1 MRLRS
6 FLLSFA
12 VTAIASISSGQT
24 IRVGII
30 GLDTSH
36 AAAFTQVLNTDP
48 QPPEVMGARVVAAY
62 PQGSRD
68 IESSTSRVPELTE
81 KVKAHG
87 VQIVDSIDALLDLV
101 DVVLLESN
109 DGRPHL
115 EQLRPCLE
123 AGKPTFV
130 DKPVA
135 GSLADAIKIY
145 EEAAEARVPVFSS
158 SSLRFGFDTQ
168 EVMKGSIGAV
178 KHAETYSPA
187 SLEPHHPDLFWYG
200 IHGVEALFSVMGPE
214 CETVQRGKTEDGRIE
229 VKGTWS
235 GGRTGVFR
243 EAAATDKPKFGGLAQ
258 GEKGEAKVGSFDGYE
273 PLLHRIIHFFRT
285 GQTPVKPE
293 ETLAIYAFME
303 AADESVRRGGAE
315 VKLSEMMEAARTR
328 P

>member
-1 MRLRS
+1 MRHSSL
-6 FLLSFA
+6 LLSFI
-12 VTAIASISSGQT
+12 VSVIAATSSGQS

-36 AAAFTQVLNTDP
+36 AAAFSQVLNSDP

-68 IESSTSRVPELTE
+68 IESSTQRVPELTE
-81 KVKAHG
+81 KVKANG
-87 VQIVDSIDALLDLV
+87 VEIVESIDALLDRV

-123 AGKPTFV
+123 AGKPTFI

-145 EEAAEARVPVFSS
+145 EEAKEARVPVFSS

-187 SLEPHHPDLFWYG
+187 SLEPTHPDLFWYG
-200 IHGVEALFSVMGPE
+200 IHGVEALFSVLGSE
-214 CETVQRGKTEDGRIE
+214 CETVQRGTTEDGRIE

-243 EAAATDKPKFGGLAQ
+243 ESAATDKPRFGGVAQ
-258 GEKGEAKVGSFDGYE
+258 GEKGQAKIGSFDGYE
-273 PLLHRIIHFFRT
+273 PLLHRIVHFFRT
-285 GQTPVKPE
+285 GQAPVAPG

-303 AADESVRRGGAE
+303 AADESARQGGAVVKISE
-315 VKLSEMMEAARTR
+315 VMEKARGAR
-328 P
+328 